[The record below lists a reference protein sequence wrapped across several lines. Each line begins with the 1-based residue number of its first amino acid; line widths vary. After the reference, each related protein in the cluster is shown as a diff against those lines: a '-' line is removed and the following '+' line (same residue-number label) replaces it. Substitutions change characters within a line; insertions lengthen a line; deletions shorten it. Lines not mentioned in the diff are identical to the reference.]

1 LIEKVMKYD
10 QGKYVLLKDP
20 NKPVMRLYAVP
31 EGTFESD
38 EDSESEDEDIGIAV
52 GGQEGIKLTND

>member
-1 LIEKVMKYD
+1 MKYD